1 MLKRKRPLLYAAT
14 GVVVLAVGA
23 FALAYFV
30 FFPTSSPE
38 EFSLSDA
45 ESTPTATA
53 TAAAGTTKWTVTDG
67 SEAGYRVREKLAFL
81 PAKNDA
87 VGRTS
92 DITGSAESTADTFTK
107 ADFEIDLTTLTSD
120 QDRRDQ
126 RIREIGVES
135 DRFPTAKFSLTEPLA
150 LGKSKVDAI
159 GDLTLHGVT
168 KRVTIPLEVRQS
180 GSTVEA
186 VGSLKFP
193 WGDFGMTAPSVAG
206 FVSVED
212 EATLEF
218 DLKLARG
225 ARPATMRT
233 TLPQTDASFVYRSPA
248 LRKRA

>member
-1 MLKRKRPLLYAAT
+1 MLKRRRPLLYAAT

-30 FFPTSSPE
+30 FFPTSSPD
-38 EFSLSDA
+38 EFSLSDSEA
-45 ESTPTATA
+45 AATATA
-53 TAAAGTTKWTVTDG
+53 TASATAAADGAAKWTVGEG

-92 DITGSAESTADTFTK
+92 DITGQAESTGDGDALTFTS
-107 ADFEIDLTTLTSD
+107 ASFEIDLTTLTSD

-135 DRFPTAKFSLTEPLA
+135 DRFPTATFKLTEPLELDA
-150 LGKSKVDAI
+150 SKVDAT

-168 KRVTIPLEVRQS
+168 KNVTIPLQVRVS
-180 GSTVEA
+180 GATAEA
-186 VGSLKFP
+186 VGKLTFG

-212 EATLEF
+212 DATMEF

-225 ARPATMRT
+225 
-233 TLPQTDASFVYRSPA
+233 
-248 LRKRA
+248 

>member
-14 GVVVLAVGA
+14 GVVVLAVGG

-38 EFSLSDA
+38 KFSLSDA
-45 ESTPTATA
+45 EATPTATA
-53 TAAAGTTKWTVTDG
+53 TATASAGTTKWTVADD

-92 DITGSAESTADTFTK
+92 DITGSAESAGDTFTK
-107 ADFEIDLTTLTSD
+107 ADFEIDLTTLASD

-150 LGKSKVDAI
+150 LGKSKVDAT

-168 KRVTIPLEVRQS
+168 KRVTIPVEVRLS
-180 GSTVEA
+180 GSTAEA
-186 VGSLKFP
+186 VGSLTFP

-212 EATLEF
+212 DATLEF
-218 DLKLARG
+218 DLKLTRN
-225 ARPATMRT
+225 
-233 TLPQTDASFVYRSPA
+233 
-248 LRKRA
+248 

>member
-1 MLKRKRPLLYAAT
+1 MLKRKRSLLYAAT

-30 FFPTSSPE
+30 FFPTSSPD
-38 EFSLSDA
+38 EFALEDA
-45 ESTPTATA
+45 PAATATA
-53 TAAAGTTKWTVTDG
+53 TEAAGTAKWAIADG
-67 SEAGYRVREKLAFL
+67 SQAGYRVREKLAFL

-92 DITGSAESTADTFTK
+92 DITGLADSTGDGDALTFSQ
-107 ADFEIDLTTLTSD
+107 ASFEIDLTTLTSD

-135 DRFPTAKFSLTEPLA
+135 DRFPTATFKLTEPLKLDA
-150 LGKSKVDAI
+150 SKVEAK

-168 KRVTIPLEVRQS
+168 KSVTIPLEVQQS

-186 VGSLKFP
+186 VGKLTFP

-212 EATLEF
+212 EATMEF
-218 DLKLARG
+218 DLELAR
-225 ARPATMRT
+225 
-233 TLPQTDASFVYRSPA
+233 D
-248 LRKRA
+248 

>member
-14 GVVVLAVGA
+14 GVVVLVVGA

-30 FFPTSSPE
+30 FFPTSSPD
-38 EFSLSDA
+38 EFSLSDSEA
-45 ESTPTATA
+45 AATATATA
-53 TAAAGTTKWTVTDG
+53 TAATDGGARWTVGEG

-92 DITGSAESTADTFTK
+92 DITGKAESTGDGDALTFTS
-107 ADFEIDLTTLTSD
+107 ASFEIDLTTLTSD

-135 DRFPTAKFSLTEPLA
+135 DRFPTATFKLTEPLSLDA
-150 LGKSKVDAI
+150 TKVDAT

-168 KRVTIPLEVRQS
+168 KNVTIPLQVRAS

-186 VGSLKFP
+186 VGKLTFP
-193 WGDFGMTAPSVAG
+193 WGDFDMTAPSVAG

-212 EATLEF
+212 DATMEF
-218 DLKLARG
+218 DLKLAR
-225 ARPATMRT
+225 
-233 TLPQTDASFVYRSPA
+233 S
-248 LRKRA
+248 

>member
-1 MLKRKRPLLYAAT
+1 MLKRRRSLLYAAT
-14 GVVVLAVGA
+14 GVLVLAVGA

-30 FFPTSSPE
+30 FFPTSSPD

-45 ESTPTATA
+45 EPTATATATA
-53 TAAAGTTKWTVTDG
+53 TAAAGTSRWTVADG

-92 DITGSAESTADTFTK
+92 DITGEAESTGVGDALTFS
-107 ADFEIDLTTLTSD
+107 AASFEIDLTTLKSD
-120 QDRRDQ
+120 EDRRDQ
-126 RIREIGVES
+126 RIRGIGIES
-135 DRFPTAKFSLTEPLA
+135 DRFPKAAFALAEPLV
-150 LGKSKVDAI
+150 LSGEKVDAT
-159 GDLTLHGVT
+159 GDLTLHGVK

-186 VGSLKFP
+186 VGKLTFP
-193 WGDFGMTAPSVAG
+193 WGDFDMTAPSVAG

-218 DLKLARG
+218 DLKLAQG
-225 ARPATMRT
+225 
-233 TLPQTDASFVYRSPA
+233 
-248 LRKRA
+248 